1 MAFHP
6 YQPSNKES
14 LIHIFR
20 LNVPKY
26 FDASEE
32 KEFSNYLQ
40 LKADTYFCIF
50 ENETLLGGVG
60 YEFKEEDQSGRINW
74 IFLHPN
80 YRGEGL
86 GKKAVEH
93 CLGILKADT
102 RVKTLIVRTSQLIYP
117 FFEKCGYTLLRTEKD
132 YWAKGFDLYQMEKSI
147 D

>member
-1 MAFHP
+1 MIFYP

-20 LNVPKY
+20 LNVPNY

-40 LKADTYFCIF
+40 LKPDTYFCIF
-50 ENETLLGGVG
+50 NNGTMVGGVG
-60 YEFKEEDQSGRINW
+60 YDFKVEDQSGRINW

-80 YRGEGL
+80 YKGNGL